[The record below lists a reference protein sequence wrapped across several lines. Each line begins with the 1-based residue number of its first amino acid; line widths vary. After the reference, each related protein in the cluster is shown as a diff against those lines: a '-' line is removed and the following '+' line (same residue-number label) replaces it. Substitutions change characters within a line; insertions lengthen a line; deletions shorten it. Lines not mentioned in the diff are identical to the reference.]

1 MRMRLGFFLA
11 AMVLI
16 WLVLAR
22 TDDGRGADGPAT
34 DAVAMTAQAG

>member
-22 TDDGRGADGPAT
+22 TGDAHTNDGAGPDTVLAAT
-34 DAVAMTAQAG
+34 TN